1 MKLINLIKCYV
12 YEPIKIKTDGEV
24 STNWKYKGT
33 FLLNKQ
39 QDVNE
44 LDKNMAGYIDYEV
57 AKLRT
62 DKVFSIKKNDGISFE
77 KLKLDEEQHSLDKP
91 SYIVAGSLTVGRSTT
106 YTINTYHGE

>member
-24 STNWKYKGT
+24 STKWKYKGT

-62 DKVFSIKKNDGISFE
+62 DKVFDINKNDGISFE
-77 KLKLDEEQHSLDKP
+77 KLKLDEKP
-91 SYIVAGSLTVGRSTT
+91 NYTVAGSLCVGRSTT